1 MKEIKKILVTD
12 IDWDAPDEIELPNEM
27 ILEDPTGELSKDV
40 DGYSDEIAD
49 ALSDE
54 SGWLVKNFHAEAY
67 EGEGEEEL

>member
-1 MKEIKKILVTD
+1 MKELKKILVTD
-12 IDWDAPDEIELPNEM
+12 IDWDAPDEVGLPNEM

-54 SGWLVKNFHAEAY
+54 SGWLVKNFHAEVF
-67 EGEGEEEL
+67 EEKEEL